1 MSKVKLTTL
10 YIRDNDGQESSVN
23 ISESQVGLS
32 NAVSGI
38 QNRVSLLESKLK
50 NSTGKQTL
58 SHSIGEVFKS
68 KIPLDVFGYHLL
80 DGSYIS
86 EYSDYTDFV
95 KFIQSIYENSED
107 ETRYKIIKN
116 FKEYSAD
123 VKTQTNK
130 AESSVDSDGIYHG
143 RVSQN
148 PLLLDGE
155 YDKFK
160 YNDTFELNFKFTT
173 NNSFSV
179 RQCLVDSID
188 SGSSPMHCCY
198 IDIGTDGFL
207 RTSFRET
214 KTSSSWFIKD
224 FKGNFKL
231 DFNTTYNFNI
241 VFDGSSY
248 QGWLTAE
255 GQERRNYF
263 NVSSTVHAGSQGG
276 LFSEFSGYTWGKND
290 PWLGTIDL
298 KECYFIADGTETW
311 RAFEKKE
318 YISKKGFITDE
329 EYNDC
334 LELSGQCN
342 GIVYD
347 HINRR
352 VRLPTLKCRDLVE
365 YKKPTDDDYRWF
377 NLYSDGWIEQG
388 SKIKLTPEEI
398 TKDCEIIKFIVPFE
412 DENYNVIFS
421 ESMNASS
428 GIDTSHNN
436 PYIREKFKDQI
447 MVDLKSTSVN
457 HDHYWYAYGYTERAN
472 NQSYY
477 YYICIANGVDH
488 LVIDKNTS
496 SQLNIPFTLLE
507 EKISYIKLNNS
518 SWLLSEGQFNS
529 GDVYKTVYDYLLNS
543 QNSLDS
549 DISVKDINSEY
560 NDYDF
565 VIDTV
570 NRKFRL
576 PKKSKQVYSQVD
588 FLNSVKQS
596 ATDNARFIVEKK
608 DPTDQDSSWYIL
620 YNDGWCEQGANNLT
634 VPGNSAN
641 FLVNLVRPYRSGR
654 DYNLTIRISDENGAE
669 DQASEWGCG
678 RKTSSSFEIGINGGY
693 GTTQNFDWSAK
704 GYTDQTTESTLEIG
718 EYQSPLHLYYYVG
731 ETNINYSLVDVGH
744 LTEEVTSA
752 RSELNYYSKLL
763 KEIDKKSDQYSYD
776 LALKNN
782 TKALLDV
789 DYSTLYS
796 EHMNKLFA
804 MPDPDNTGTII
815 KLRTNVTKENVL
827 VHWYDDYFG
836 YGNIVV
842 SSDHNWAKSHGA
854 GSYSPMTLIDEF
866 GRTLYLMA
874 ITYAHDYIES
884 NYGSNIHYLGNCFQ
898 ANLTNRNVDGNYTFD
913 LYFTYDKSKANFGS
927 VVTLNEDQIPS
938 YDVKGK
944 MYCDIAQFDGRLT
957 TGVHIYQHAS
967 YDGRAISGDG
977 WQNSDDVS
985 YYTSYTNATVRSWV
999 EIPGFTRSLGAVQ
1012 NLFNTISTGAWAY
1025 ALNNVTLTFLNT
1037 RIKKCSFGVVRD
1049 IDMRS
1054 SCNQSGYYNHFAG
1067 GYFMP
1072 QVSNYDFSIET
1083 KYGVVSKHYDQT
1095 QFTDNQN
1102 FKVELD
1108 LSEATNKARNM
1119 DSRVATYNEL
1129 TDAKNTLNTRIDDS
1143 ITEVNNTINTKYN
1156 DLSTQIQTV
1165 QTNLDNSENA
1175 LQNQITN
1182 NKTDVENKY
1191 NELKDL
1197 YSKTT
1202 KVKVISE
1209 EIEEQ
1214 LELGTEKYD
1223 EDTLYLVDPSYDY
1236 EKEIYDAKQAVLQ
1249 GQLKDALGTEDF

>member
-10 YIRDNDGQESSVN
+10 YVKDNDGQESSVN
-23 ISESQVGLS
+23 ISESQTGLS

-86 EYSDYTDFV
+86 EYGDYTDFV
-95 KFIQSIYENSED
+95 KYIASIYENSED
-107 ETRYKIIKN
+107 ETRYKITKN

-123 VKTQTNK
+123 VKTGTNK

-173 NNSFSV
+173 NNSFST
-179 RQCLVDSID
+179 RQCLVDTID

-214 KTSSSWFIKD
+214 RASSSWFISNL
-224 FKGNFKL
+224 KGSKKL
-231 DFNTTYNFNI
+231 EFNTTYNFKIIFN
-241 VFDGSSY
+241 GSSY
-248 QGWLTAE
+248 QGWLTEE
-255 GQERRNYF
+255 GQETILYF
-263 NVSSTVHAGSQGG
+263 NVSSTVHAGRTGG
-276 LFSEFSGYTWGKND
+276 LFSEFSGYNWGNSD

-298 KECYFIADGTETW
+298 KECYFIADGVETW

-347 HINRR
+347 HVNRR
-352 VRLPTLKCRDLVE
+352 VRLPTLRPRDLVE
-365 YKKPTDDDYRWF
+365 SKKPTDDDYRWF
-377 NLYSDGWIEQG
+377 NLYSDGWCEQG
-388 SKIKLTPEEI
+388 SKIKYTPEEI
-398 TKDCEIIKFIVPFE
+398 TSNSEIIKFIIPFE

-421 ESMNASS
+421 ESISTSS
-428 GIDTSHNN
+428 EPNTSHNN

-447 MVDLKSTSVN
+447 MVDLKSTSTV
-457 HDHYWYAYGYTERAN
+457 HDHYWYAYGYSDRHV

-529 GDVYKTVYDYLLNS
+529 GDVYRSVYDYLLNN
-543 QNSLDS
+543 QNSLNS

-560 NDYDF
+560 GDYDF

-576 PKKSKQVYSQVD
+576 PIKSKQVYSQVD

-608 DPTDQDSSWYIL
+608 DPTDSDSSWYVL
-620 YNDGWCEQGANNLT
+620 YNDGWCEQGANDIPT
-634 VPGNSAN
+634 GAN
-641 FLVNLVRPYRSGR
+641 VTGQVVQLLKPYKSPKS
-654 DYNLTIRISDENGAE
+654 YNVTIRVDDTNGSGECVAAE
-669 DQASEWGCG
+669 WACG
-678 RKTSSSFEIGINGGY
+678 QKTTTSFKFGYTGGFSHNQ
-693 GTTQNFDWSAK
+693 TIDWSAK
-704 GYTDQTTESTLEIG
+704 GYTDQTSESTLEIG

-731 ETNINYSLVDVGH
+731 ETNINYGLVDVGH

-763 KEIDKKSDQYSYD
+763 KEIDKKSNQYSYD
-776 LALKNN
+776 LAVKNN

-815 KLRTNVTKENVL
+815 KLRTNVTRENI
-827 VHWYDDYFG
+827 
-836 YGNIVV
+836 NNTNTIC
-842 SSDHNWAKSHGA
+842 A
-854 GSYSPMTLIDEF
+854 SYSPMTLVDEF
-866 GRTLYLMA
+866 GRTLYLICIA
-874 ITYAHDYIES
+874 YAKDYVES
-884 NYGSNIHYLGNCFQ
+884 SYGANIHILGNCYQ
-898 ANLTNRNVDGNYTFD
+898 QDIANRNRDGNYTFD
-913 LYFTYDKSKANFGS
+913 VYFSYDKSKANFGS
-927 VVTLNEDQIPS
+927 VVTLNDDQIPT

-944 MYCDIAQFDGRLT
+944 LQCDVWQRDGRLT
-957 TGVHIYQHAS
+957 AGIDFSS
-967 YDGRAISGDG
+967 YFGSSFVSPSWRFFST
-977 WQNSDDVS
+977 NSDDGS
-985 YYTSYTNATVRSWV
+985 EWHGYYSRILTGEFNR
-999 EIPGFTRSLGAVQ
+999 GLGAVQ
-1012 NLFNTISTGAWAY
+1012 NLFNNITSGAWVY

-1037 RIKKCSFGVVRD
+1037 RIKKCSFGVIRNIYNDYNCRD
-1049 IDMRS
+1049 
-1054 SCNQSGYYNHFAG
+1054 NHPYTF
-1067 GYFMP
+1067 YKP
-1072 QVSNYDFSIET
+1072 NVSNYDFSIET

-1095 QFTDNQN
+1095 QFSDRQN

-1108 LSEATNKARNM
+1108 LSEATNRVRNA
-1119 DSRVATYNEL
+1119 DSRAATYNEL
-1129 TDAKNTLNTRIDDS
+1129 SAIKSELTNKINNDISANIKT
-1143 ITEVNNTINTKYN
+1143 VNNSINTKYN
-1156 DLSTQIQTV
+1156 DLSSQIQIV
-1165 QTNLDNSENA
+1165 QTNLDNSENT

-1182 NKTDVENKY
+1182 NKTDVDNKY

-1223 EDTLYLVDPSYDY
+1223 EDTLYLVDPSYNY

-1249 GQLKDALGTEDF
+1249 GQLKEALGEEDF